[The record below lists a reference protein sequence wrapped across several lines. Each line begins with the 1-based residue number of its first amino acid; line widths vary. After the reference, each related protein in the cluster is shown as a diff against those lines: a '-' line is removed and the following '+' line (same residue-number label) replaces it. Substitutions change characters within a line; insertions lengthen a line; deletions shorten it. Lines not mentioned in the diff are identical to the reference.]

1 MPSSVPLQ
9 VAVTV
14 WLVALAWIDFRTR
27 RLPHW
32 GTTLPLVGV
41 AGVHTIRAIVT
52 WILVGW
58 MPEVADASAIAD
70 GLSVGLAFLAV
81 LLSDRWWALLP
92 GAGALG
98 LTLAQGSATGQALV
112 ITWLVAL
119 ALARANVLGAG
130 DAKLAMALVGLFP
143 DPRLAWLLLASA
155 GVVSGLYLLLRHGP
169 AAVFLVWQATRDLLR
184 LRLPAEEDLDRGQPM
199 AVAVTLAGVVY
210 VWLLF

>member
-1 MPSSVPLQ
+1 MPFSLPLQ
-9 VAVTV
+9 VVVTA

-41 AGVHTIRAIVT
+41 AGYHAIRVIATWVSGVT
-52 WILVGW
+52 N
-58 MPEVADASAIAD
+58 ASAIAD
-70 GLSVGLAFLAV
+70 GISVGLAFLAV

-98 LTLAQGSATGQALV
+98 LAFFQGSAAGHALI

-130 DAKLAMALVGLFP
+130 DAKLAMALLGLFP

-155 GVVSGLYLLLRHGP
+155 GVVSGLYLLARHGP
-169 AAVFLVWQATRDLLR
+169 AAVLLVWQATRDLLR
-184 LRLPAEEDLDRGQPM
+184 LRLPAEEDLDHGQPM

-210 VWLLF
+210 VWLLS

>member
-1 MPSSVPLQ
+1 MPSSVLLQ
-9 VAVTV
+9 VAVTA
-14 WLVALAWIDFRTR
+14 WLVALAWIDFRTL

-41 AGVHTIRAIVT
+41 AGYHAVRAIVT
-52 WILVGW
+52 WVSG
-58 MPEVADASAIAD
+58 VTDASAIAD
-70 GLSVGLAFLAV
+70 GISVGLAFLAV
-81 LLSDRWWALLP
+81 LLSDRRWALLP

-98 LTLAQGSATGQALV
+98 LAFFQGSMAGQALV

-119 ALARANVLGAG
+119 ALAKANVLGAG

-155 GVVSGLYLLLRHGP
+155 GVVSGLYLLVRHGP
-169 AAVFLVWQATRDLLR
+169 AAVLLVWQATRDLVR
-184 LRLPAEEDLDRGQPM
+184 LRLPVEEDLDRGQPM

>member
-1 MPSSVPLQ
+1 MPFSVPLQ
-9 VAVTV
+9 VAVTA

-41 AGVHTIRAIVT
+41 AGYHAIRVIATWVSGVT
-52 WILVGW
+52 N
-58 MPEVADASAIAD
+58 ASAIAD
-70 GLSVGLAFLAV
+70 GISVGLAFLAV

-98 LTLAQGSATGQALV
+98 LALAQGSASGQALV
-112 ITWLVAL
+112 VTWLVAL

-130 DAKLAMALVGLFP
+130 DAKLAMVLVGLFP

-155 GVVSGLYLLLRHGP
+155 GVVSGLYLLVRHGP
-169 AAVFLVWQATRDLLR
+169 AAVLLVWQATRDLLR

-210 VWLLF
+210 VWLLS